1 MFVSE
6 LLDLQ
11 PLPITALN
19 DPMLETLYTFTHFN
33 PIQTQIFHCLYHTDK
48 NVLLGAPTGS
58 GKTIAAEM
66 AIFRV
71 FREYPNHK
79 VYCVAV
85 LYFMIFYRNVLEL
98 YCPLMEPRGKEMENS
113 FPYEGVISLKWKSN
127 CCWGKKGGGEIKE
140 CPAKLFKSDLL
151 FPPFTCGFVGENI

>member
-19 DPMLETLYTFTHFN
+19 DPMLETLFPFTHFN

-79 VYCVAV
+79 VYCVAM
-85 LYFMIFYRNVLEL
+85 LYI
-98 YCPLMEPRGKEMENS
+98 
-113 FPYEGVISLKWKSN
+113 
-127 CCWGKKGGGEIKE
+127 
-140 CPAKLFKSDLL
+140 
-151 FPPFTCGFVGENI
+151 